1 MVILMPNKIFYQD
14 FLMDFSKDD
23 NDNPIVELKYLDSME
38 GFLPISTKY
47 NLFDVVNGM
56 NRFISFQYLHNLL
69 NKDEWDLLFKK
80 CLKCDKVLLIDD
92 IKILNNEVVEMK
104 KFYLK
109 VYYLNLLKYNSC
121 TYIYSLY

>member
-1 MVILMPNKIFYQD
+1 MPNKIFYQD

-23 NDNPIVELKYLDSME
+23 NDNPIVKLKYLDSME
-38 GFLPISTKY
+38 EFLPISTKY
-47 NLFDVVNGM
+47 NLLDIVNGM

-69 NKDEWDLLFKK
+69 NKDEWDLLFEK
-80 CLKCDKVLLIDD
+80 CSKCDKVLLIDD

-109 VYYLNLLKYNSC
+109 VYYLNLLKYNPC